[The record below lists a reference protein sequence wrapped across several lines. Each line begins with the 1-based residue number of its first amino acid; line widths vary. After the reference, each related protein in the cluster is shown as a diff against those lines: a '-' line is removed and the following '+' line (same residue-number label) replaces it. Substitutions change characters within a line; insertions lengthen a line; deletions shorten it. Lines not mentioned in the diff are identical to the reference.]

1 MPSAPDWRSA
11 SDYAYV
17 HELNRREFAWE
28 YLRRNPSYK
37 RDYRGAVR
45 RMESAHIDAF
55 AVRWGLRFL
64 FDPHLPADNVPL
76 VWLPQIDPATV
87 LLIPA
92 PRPFSNSRSLV
103 SLTPFFR
110 RHATDGVHW
119 VVRDDDGRFA
129 LLLMGG
135 FKIDT
140 PVASVSPFDANFA
153 ARADPALRLW
163 RLLTGE
169 RSIRLADSLTQ
180 LQRQQLGFALRALD
194 AHLAGARYREIAE
207 VLFGAA
213 RVPTGS
219 SWKTHDLR
227 GRTIRLVRTGLRLMR
242 GGYLDLLRHTHR
254 RRR

>member
-1 MPSAPDWRSA
+1 MRGNTCGATPRIGETTAERSTG
-11 SDYAYV
+11 
-17 HELNRREFAWE
+17 W
-28 YLRRNPSYK
+28 K
-37 RDYRGAVR
+37 
-45 RMESAHIDAF
+45 AHTSTRSPF
-55 AVRWGLRFL
+55 VGGCGFP

-76 VWLPQIDPATV
+76 VWLPQLDPATL

-103 SLTPFFR
+103 SLTPIFR
-110 RHATDGVHW
+110 RHASDGEHW
-119 VVRDDDGRFA
+119 VVSDSEGRFA

-135 FKIDT
+135 VEIDT
-140 PVASVSPFDANFA
+140 PAASVGPFDANFA

-169 RSIRLADSLTQ
+169 RSIRSADSLTQ
-180 LQRQQLGFALRALD
+180 LQRQQLVFALRALD
-194 AHLAGARYREIAE
+194 AHLAGATYREIAE
-207 VLFGAA
+207 VLFGEA

-227 GRTIRLVRTGLRLMR
+227 GRTIRLVRAGLRLMR